1 MARCAMEGRYM
12 EQRINAEERYFAP
25 RPVVEEGALTRLLM
39 EVEKPTRYM
48 GGEWN
53 MVKKEEENFR
63 FALCFPDVYEIGMSH
78 MGSRI
83 LYHVLNEME
92 GVACERC
99 FCPWSDMEALLR
111 REGMPLFS
119 LENRLPLGSFDIVG
133 FSLLYEMCYTN
144 ILTMLELSRIPFL
157 AKERGE
163 DMPLILAGGPCAVNP
178 EPLAEIVDAVIVGD
192 GEEAEPEIVEAVRA
206 SKAAGESK
214 HQLLLRL
221 SAIDGVYIPSFYEA
235 NYTPE
240 GKFAGL
246 AKLEPAAPDTVRRRI
261 LKDLEHAP
269 YMGRQLV
276 PAMQIVHDRVA
287 VEVMRGCTRGCRFCQ
302 AGYIYRPVR
311 ERSKE
316 TLLRQAEELI
326 ACTGYDEVSL
336 LSLSTGDYS
345 QLHALLPEVMDRM
358 EKKRVSVA
366 LPSLRIDSL
375 LKGELSKMQSVRKAG
390 LTFAP
395 EAGTQ
400 RMRDVIN
407 KNVTEEDLL
416 RACADAFTAGWTGVK
431 LYFMIGLPTETDE
444 DVLGIIDLARKV
456 SKLFYSLPK
465 EQRGKA
471 LRVTVSV
478 STFVPKPHTAF
489 EWCPQDPPEEVMR
502 KQKLLQ
508 GAIRSVRGGELHYHP
523 SFLSELEAAF
533 SRGDRRLNG
542 VLLRAHEKGC
552 LFDSWSEHF
561 KPQAWREA
569 FEEEGLTV
577 EEYAQ
582 RFRELEEPLPWD
594 HVDVVVTKS
603 FLQREYKK
611 AMEAMT
617 TPDCRQGCNGCFGRA
632 YADYCGTK

>member
-1 MARCAMEGRYM
+1 MARCAMEERYM
-12 EQRINAEERYFAP
+12 EQRINAEDRYFAP

-39 EVEKPTRYM
+39 EVEKPARYM

-53 MVKKEEENFR
+53 MVKKEGENFR

-99 FCPWSDMEALLR
+99 FCPWSDMEARLR

-214 HQLLLRL
+214 RQLLRL
-221 SAIDGVYIPSFYEA
+221 SAIEGVYIPSFYEA

-552 LFDSWSEHF
+552 RFDSWSEHF

-611 AMEAMT
+611 AMEAMI
-617 TPDCRQGCNGCFGRA
+617 TPDCRQSCNGCFGRA

>member
-12 EQRINAEERYFAP
+12 EQRINAEDRYFAP

-39 EVEKPTRYM
+39 EVEKPARYM

-53 MVKKEEENFR
+53 MVKKEGENFR

-119 LENRLPLGSFDIVG
+119 LENRMPLGSFDIVG

-214 HQLLLRL
+214 RQLLLRL
-221 SAIDGVYIPSFYEA
+221 SAIEGVYIPSFYEA
-235 NYTPE
+235 NYTLE

-552 LFDSWSEHF
+552 RFDSWSEHF

-611 AMEAMT
+611 AMEAMI
-617 TPDCRQGCNGCFGRA
+617 TPDCRQSCNGCFGRA

>member
-12 EQRINAEERYFAP
+12 EQSINAEDRYFAP

-39 EVEKPTRYM
+39 EVEKPARYM

-53 MVKKEEENFR
+53 MVKKEGENFR

-214 HQLLLRL
+214 RQLLLRL

-542 VLLRAHEKGC
+542 VLLRAHKKGC
-552 LFDSWSEHF
+552 RFDSWSEHF

-577 EEYAQ
+577 EEYAR

-611 AMEAMT
+611 AMEAMI

>member
-1 MARCAMEGRYM
+1 MARCAMEERYM
-12 EQRINAEERYFAP
+12 EQRINAEDRYFAP

-39 EVEKPTRYM
+39 EVEKPARYM

-53 MVKKEEENFR
+53 MVKKEGENFR

-99 FCPWSDMEALLR
+99 FCPWSDMEARLR

-163 DMPLILAGGPCAVNP
+163 DMPMILAGGPCAVNP

-214 HQLLLRL
+214 RQLLLRL
-221 SAIDGVYIPSFYEA
+221 SAIEGVYIPSFYEA

-552 LFDSWSEHF
+552 RFDSWSEHF

-611 AMEAMT
+611 AMEAMI
-617 TPDCRQGCNGCFGRA
+617 TPDCRQSCNGCFGRA

>member
-1 MARCAMEGRYM
+1 MARCAMEERYM
-12 EQRINAEERYFAP
+12 EQRINAEDRYFAP

-39 EVEKPTRYM
+39 EVEKPARYM

-53 MVKKEEENFR
+53 MVKKEGENFR

-99 FCPWSDMEALLR
+99 FCPWSDMEARLR

-214 HQLLLRL
+214 RQLLLRL
-221 SAIDGVYIPSFYEA
+221 SAIEGVYIPSFYEA

-552 LFDSWSEHF
+552 RFDSWSEHF

-611 AMEAMT
+611 AMEAMI
-617 TPDCRQGCNGCFGRA
+617 TPDCRQSCNGCFGRA

>member
-12 EQRINAEERYFAP
+12 EQRINAEDRYFAP

-39 EVEKPTRYM
+39 EVEKPARYM

-53 MVKKEEENFR
+53 MVKKEGENFR

-214 HQLLLRL
+214 RQLLLRL

-552 LFDSWSEHF
+552 RFDSWSEHF
-561 KPQAWREA
+561 KPKAWREA

>member
-12 EQRINAEERYFAP
+12 EQRINAEDRYFAP

-39 EVEKPTRYM
+39 EVEKPARYM

-53 MVKKEEENFR
+53 MVKKEGKNFR

-119 LENRLPLGSFDIVG
+119 LETRLPLGSFDIVG

-214 HQLLLRL
+214 RQLLLRL

-552 LFDSWSEHF
+552 RFDSWSEHF

-617 TPDCRQGCNGCFGRA
+617 TPDCRQGCNGCFGRV

>member
-12 EQRINAEERYFAP
+12 EQRINAEDRYFAP

-39 EVEKPTRYM
+39 EVEKPARYM

-53 MVKKEEENFR
+53 MVKKEGENFR

-99 FCPWSDMEALLR
+99 FCPWSDMEARLR

-214 HQLLLRL
+214 RQLLLRL
-221 SAIDGVYIPSFYEA
+221 SAIEGVYIPSFYEA

-552 LFDSWSEHF
+552 RFDSWSEHF

>member
-12 EQRINAEERYFAP
+12 EQRINAEDRYFAP

-39 EVEKPTRYM
+39 EVEKPARYM

-53 MVKKEEENFR
+53 MVKKEGENFR

-144 ILTMLELSRIPFL
+144 ILTMLELSHIPFL

-214 HQLLLRL
+214 RQLLLRL

-456 SKLFYSLPK
+456 SRLFYSLPK

-552 LFDSWSEHF
+552 RFDSWSEHF

>member
-12 EQRINAEERYFAP
+12 EQRINAEDRYFAP

-39 EVEKPTRYM
+39 EVEKPARYM

-53 MVKKEEENFR
+53 MVKKEGENFR

-111 REGMPLFS
+111 RGGMPLFS

-144 ILTMLELSRIPFL
+144 ILTMLELSHIPFL

-214 HQLLLRL
+214 RQLLLRL

-456 SKLFYSLPK
+456 SRLFYSLPK

-552 LFDSWSEHF
+552 RFDSWSEHF

>member
-12 EQRINAEERYFAP
+12 EQRINAEDRYFAP

-39 EVEKPTRYM
+39 EVEKPARYM

-53 MVKKEEENFR
+53 MVKKEGKNFR

-214 HQLLLRL
+214 RQLLLRL

-552 LFDSWSEHF
+552 RFDSWSEHF

>member
-12 EQRINAEERYFAP
+12 EQRINAEDRYFAP

-39 EVEKPTRYM
+39 EVEKPARYM

-53 MVKKEEENFR
+53 MVKKEGENFR

-214 HQLLLRL
+214 RQLLLRL

-552 LFDSWSEHF
+552 RFDSWSEHF

>member
-12 EQRINAEERYFAP
+12 EQRINAEDRYFAP

-39 EVEKPTRYM
+39 EVEKPARYM

-53 MVKKEEENFR
+53 MVKKEGENFR

-92 GVACERC
+92 GVVCERC

-214 HQLLLRL
+214 RQLLLRL

-552 LFDSWSEHF
+552 RFDSWSEHF

-577 EEYAQ
+577 EEYAR

-632 YADYCGTK
+632 YADYCVTK

>member
-12 EQRINAEERYFAP
+12 EQRINAEDRYFAP

-39 EVEKPTRYM
+39 EVEKPARYM

-53 MVKKEEENFR
+53 MVKKEGENFR

-163 DMPLILAGGPCAVNP
+163 DMPLILVGGPCAVNP

-214 HQLLLRL
+214 RQLLLRL
-221 SAIDGVYIPSFYEA
+221 SAIEGVYIPSFYEA

-246 AKLEPAAPDTVRRRI
+246 AKLELAAPDTVRRRI

-552 LFDSWSEHF
+552 RFDSWSEHF

-611 AMEAMT
+611 AMEAMI

>member
-12 EQRINAEERYFAP
+12 EQRINAEDRYFAP

-39 EVEKPTRYM
+39 EVEKPARYM

-53 MVKKEEENFR
+53 MVKKEGKNFR

-214 HQLLLRL
+214 RQLLLRL
-221 SAIDGVYIPSFYEA
+221 SAIEGVYIPSFYEA

-552 LFDSWSEHF
+552 RFDSWSEHF

-577 EEYAQ
+577 EEYAR

-611 AMEAMT
+611 AMEAMI

>member
-12 EQRINAEERYFAP
+12 EQRINAEDRYFAP

-39 EVEKPTRYM
+39 EVEKPARYM

-53 MVKKEEENFR
+53 MVKKEGENFR

-144 ILTMLELSRIPFL
+144 ILTMLELSHIPFL

-214 HQLLLRL
+214 RQLLLRL
-221 SAIDGVYIPSFYEA
+221 SAIEGVYIPSFYEA

-240 GKFAGL
+240 GKFAGIE
-246 AKLEPAAPDTVRRRI
+246 KLEPAAPDTVRRRI

-552 LFDSWSEHF
+552 RFDSWSEHF

>member
-1 MARCAMEGRYM
+1 MARCAMERRYM
-12 EQRINAEERYFAP
+12 EQRINAEDRYFAP

-39 EVEKPTRYM
+39 EVEKPARYM

-53 MVKKEEENFR
+53 MVKKEGENFR

-92 GVACERC
+92 GVVCERC

-214 HQLLLRL
+214 RQLLLRL
-221 SAIDGVYIPSFYEA
+221 SAIEGVYIPSFYEA

-246 AKLEPAAPDTVRRRI
+246 TQLEPAAPDTVRRRI

-552 LFDSWSEHF
+552 RFDSWSEHF

>member
-12 EQRINAEERYFAP
+12 EQRINAEDRYFAP

-39 EVEKPTRYM
+39 EVEKPARYM

-53 MVKKEEENFR
+53 MVKKEVENFR

-119 LENRLPLGSFDIVG
+119 LENRMPLGSFDIVG

-214 HQLLLRL
+214 RQLLLRL
-221 SAIDGVYIPSFYEA
+221 SAIEGVYIPSFYEA
-235 NYTPE
+235 NYTSE

-552 LFDSWSEHF
+552 RFDSWSEHF

-611 AMEAMT
+611 AMEAMI

>member
-12 EQRINAEERYFAP
+12 EQRINAEDRYFAP

-39 EVEKPTRYM
+39 EVEKPARYM

-53 MVKKEEENFR
+53 MVKKEVENFR

-163 DMPLILAGGPCAVNP
+163 DMPLILVGGPCAVNP

-214 HQLLLRL
+214 RQLLLRL
-221 SAIDGVYIPSFYEA
+221 SAIEGVYIPSFYEA

-552 LFDSWSEHF
+552 RFDSWSEHF

-611 AMEAMT
+611 AMEAMI

>member
-12 EQRINAEERYFAP
+12 EQRINAEDRYFAP

-39 EVEKPTRYM
+39 EVEKPARYM

-53 MVKKEEENFR
+53 MVKKEGENFR

-214 HQLLLRL
+214 RQLLLRL

-552 LFDSWSEHF
+552 RFDSWSEHF

-611 AMEAMT
+611 AMEAMIT
-617 TPDCRQGCNGCFGRA
+617 SDCRQGCNGCFGRA

>member
-12 EQRINAEERYFAP
+12 EQRINAEDRYFAP

-39 EVEKPTRYM
+39 EVEKPARYM

-53 MVKKEEENFR
+53 MVKKEGENFR

-163 DMPLILAGGPCAVNP
+163 DMPLILVGGPCAVNP
-178 EPLAEIVDAVIVGD
+178 EPLAEIVDAVIAQQRKK
-192 GEEAEPEIVEAVRA
+192 AEPEIVEAVRA

-214 HQLLLRL
+214 RQLLLRL
-221 SAIDGVYIPSFYEA
+221 SAIEGVYIPSFYEA

-552 LFDSWSEHF
+552 RFDSWSEHF

>member
-12 EQRINAEERYFAP
+12 EQRINAEDRYFAP

-39 EVEKPTRYM
+39 EVEKPARYM

-53 MVKKEEENFR
+53 MVKKEGENFR

-192 GEEAEPEIVEAVRA
+192 GEEVEPEIVEAVRA

-214 HQLLLRL
+214 RQLLLRL

-552 LFDSWSEHF
+552 RFDSWSEHF

>member
-12 EQRINAEERYFAP
+12 EQRINAEDRYFAP

-39 EVEKPTRYM
+39 EVEKPARYM

-53 MVKKEEENFR
+53 MVKKEGENFR

-163 DMPLILAGGPCAVNP
+163 DMPLILVGGPCAVNP

-214 HQLLLRL
+214 RQLLLRL
-221 SAIDGVYIPSFYEA
+221 SAIEGVYIPSFYEA

-345 QLHALLPEVMDRM
+345 QLHALLPEVMNRM

-416 RACADAFTAGWTGVK
+416 RACADAFIAGWTGVK

-552 LFDSWSEHF
+552 RFDSWSEHF

-611 AMEAMT
+611 AMEAMI

>member
-12 EQRINAEERYFAP
+12 EQRINAEDRYFAP

-39 EVEKPTRYM
+39 EVEKPARYM

-53 MVKKEEENFR
+53 MVKKEGENFR

-144 ILTMLELSRIPFL
+144 ILTMLELSHIPFL

-214 HQLLLRL
+214 RQLLLRL

-552 LFDSWSEHF
+552 RFDSWSEHF

-611 AMEAMT
+611 AMEAMI

>member
-12 EQRINAEERYFAP
+12 EQRINAEDRYFAP

-39 EVEKPTRYM
+39 EVEKPARYM

-53 MVKKEEENFR
+53 MVKKEGENFR

-92 GVACERC
+92 GVVCERC

-214 HQLLLRL
+214 RQLLLRL
-221 SAIDGVYIPSFYEA
+221 SAIEGVYIPSFYEA

-552 LFDSWSEHF
+552 RFDSWSEHF

-611 AMEAMT
+611 AMEAMI

>member
-12 EQRINAEERYFAP
+12 EQRINAEDRYFAP

-39 EVEKPTRYM
+39 EVEKPARYM

-53 MVKKEEENFR
+53 MVKKEGENFR

-214 HQLLLRL
+214 RQLLLRL
-221 SAIDGVYIPSFYEA
+221 SAIEGVYIPSFYEA

-240 GKFAGL
+240 GKFVGL
-246 AKLEPAAPDTVRRRI
+246 AKLESAAPDTVRRRI

-552 LFDSWSEHF
+552 RFDSWSEHF

-611 AMEAMT
+611 AMEAMI

>member
-1 MARCAMEGRYM
+1 
-12 EQRINAEERYFAP
+12 
-25 RPVVEEGALTRLLM
+25 M
-39 EVEKPTRYM
+39 EVEKPARYM

-53 MVKKEEENFR
+53 MVKKEGENFR

-214 HQLLLRL
+214 RQLLLRL
-221 SAIDGVYIPSFYEA
+221 SAIEGVYIPSFYEA

-552 LFDSWSEHF
+552 RFDSWSEHF

-577 EEYAQ
+577 EEYAR

>member
-12 EQRINAEERYFAP
+12 EQRINAEDRYFAP

-39 EVEKPTRYM
+39 EVEKPARYM

-163 DMPLILAGGPCAVNP
+163 DMPLILVGGPCAVNP

-214 HQLLLRL
+214 RQLLLRL

-552 LFDSWSEHF
+552 RFDSWSEHF

>member
-12 EQRINAEERYFAP
+12 EQRINSEDRYFAP
-25 RPVVEEGALTRLLM
+25 RLVVEEGALTRLLM
-39 EVEKPTRYM
+39 EVEKPARYM

-53 MVKKEEENFR
+53 MVKKEGENFR

-206 SKAAGESK
+206 SKVAGESK
-214 HQLLLRL
+214 RQLLLRL
-221 SAIDGVYIPSFYEA
+221 SAIEGVYIPSFYEA

-552 LFDSWSEHF
+552 RFDSWSEHF

>member
-12 EQRINAEERYFAP
+12 EQRINAEDRYFAP

-39 EVEKPTRYM
+39 EVEKPARYM

-53 MVKKEEENFR
+53 MVKKEGKNFR

-214 HQLLLRL
+214 RQLLLRL

-552 LFDSWSEHF
+552 RFDSWSEHF

-611 AMEAMT
+611 AMEAMI

>member
-12 EQRINAEERYFAP
+12 EQRINAEDRYFAP

-39 EVEKPTRYM
+39 EVEKPARYM

-53 MVKKEEENFR
+53 MVKKEGENFR

-214 HQLLLRL
+214 RQLLLRL
-221 SAIDGVYIPSFYEA
+221 SAIEGVYIPSFYEA
-235 NYTPE
+235 NYTSE

-552 LFDSWSEHF
+552 RFDSWSEHF

>member
-1 MARCAMEGRYM
+1 
-12 EQRINAEERYFAP
+12 
-25 RPVVEEGALTRLLM
+25 
-39 EVEKPTRYM
+39 
-48 GGEWN
+48 
-53 MVKKEEENFR
+53 
-63 FALCFPDVYEIGMSH
+63 
-78 MGSRI
+78 
-83 LYHVLNEME
+83 
-92 GVACERC
+92 
-99 FCPWSDMEALLR
+99 
-111 REGMPLFS
+111 
-119 LENRLPLGSFDIVG
+119 
-133 FSLLYEMCYTN
+133 
-144 ILTMLELSRIPFL
+144 
-157 AKERGE
+157 
-163 DMPLILAGGPCAVNP
+163 
-178 EPLAEIVDAVIVGD
+178 
-192 GEEAEPEIVEAVRA
+192 
-206 SKAAGESK
+206 
-214 HQLLLRL
+214 
-221 SAIDGVYIPSFYEA
+221 
-235 NYTPE
+235 
-240 GKFAGL
+240 
-246 AKLEPAAPDTVRRRI
+246 
-261 LKDLEHAP
+261 
-269 YMGRQLV
+269 MGRQLV

-552 LFDSWSEHF
+552 RFDSWSEHF

-577 EEYAQ
+577 EEYAR

>member
-12 EQRINAEERYFAP
+12 EQRINAEDRYFAP

-39 EVEKPTRYM
+39 EVEKPARYM

-53 MVKKEEENFR
+53 MVKKEGENFR

-214 HQLLLRL
+214 RQLLLRL
-221 SAIDGVYIPSFYEA
+221 SAIEGVYIPSFYEA

-240 GKFAGL
+240 GKFASL

-552 LFDSWSEHF
+552 RFDSWSEHF